1 MDANDVVTI
10 KFTNVKWPKL
20 SLPNHLEKEVRC
32 EFLIDQNGVLFGYND
47 LKDILAAY
55 LHDEYNVVPLDF
67 DFDIAFVGK

>member
-10 KFTNVKWPKL
+10 KFMDVKWPNH